1 MRIVILGICALLTA
15 LVFATMLVVIWKSRR
30 SGDVGARFHRSAA
43 VEVVWAVIP
52 CVMFVAC
59 AVPAVRLIVASA
71 ATVNQTNPEVRER
84 QQDARVQA
92 HS

>member
-1 MRIVILGICALLTA
+1 MRIVILEICAMLTA
-15 LVFATMLVVIWKSRR
+15 LVFAAMLVAILKSRR

-92 HS
+92 NS